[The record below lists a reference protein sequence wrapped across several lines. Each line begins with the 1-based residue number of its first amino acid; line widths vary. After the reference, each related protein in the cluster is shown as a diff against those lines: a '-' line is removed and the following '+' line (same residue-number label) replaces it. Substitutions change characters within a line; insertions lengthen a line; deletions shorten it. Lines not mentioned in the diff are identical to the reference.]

1 MKEETIEPQ
10 SWSLDYSRMYGY
22 KVTPNTN
29 QSSDGKKVKNK
40 SISLSL
46 LSITLST
53 AINHANESQISKL
66 CPSQPAILQIPLGVE
81 PPNFFF
87 IDPMNPVPSQFR
99 FFSTQALRY
108 HHMFS
113 DFSPRF
119 WGPNRSNPSPMVV
132 AQTG

>member
-99 FFSTQALRY
+99 FFS
-108 HHMFS
+108 
-113 DFSPRF
+113 PWF
-119 WGPNRSNPSPMVV
+119 WGPNQSNPSPMVV